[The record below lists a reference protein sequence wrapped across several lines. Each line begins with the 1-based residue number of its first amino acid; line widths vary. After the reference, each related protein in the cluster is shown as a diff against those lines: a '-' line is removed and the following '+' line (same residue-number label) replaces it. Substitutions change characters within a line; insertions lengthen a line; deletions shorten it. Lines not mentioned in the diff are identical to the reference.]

1 MSASTAI
8 FASLVIAYFG
18 HLTFQGRKDILRF
31 GPAMVAGIGIGLAT
45 VAFSA
50 LGRDYAFFG
59 AVTNAGAAATFVLVA
74 YAIWSRRDALWGR
87 PDDVRWARGE
97 KTTPPSSP

>member
-1 MSASTAI
+1 MSASTAV

-18 HLTFQGRKDILRF
+18 HLTVRGRKDILRF
-31 GPAMVAGIGIGLAT
+31 GPAMVAGVAVGLAT

-59 AVTNAGAAATFVLVA
+59 TVTNAGAGATFVLVA
-74 YAIWSRRDALWGR
+74 YAIWRRRDTLWGR
-87 PDDVRWARGE
+87 PDEVTWARSE